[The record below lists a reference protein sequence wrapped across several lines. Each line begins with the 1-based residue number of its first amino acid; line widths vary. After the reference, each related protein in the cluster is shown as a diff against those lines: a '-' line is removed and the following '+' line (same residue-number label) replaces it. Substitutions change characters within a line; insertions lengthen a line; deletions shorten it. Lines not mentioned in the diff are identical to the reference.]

1 MDENN
6 SSTDTPQFPSPVC
19 FSLPVNKLGT
29 QKFILE
35 NQDLNQIAPQLFLGS
50 LEAAKNVNLLKEL
63 NVTHV
68 LTVEDHSLE
77 PEIHK
82 HFAYKFKQIYDHP
95 YSNILD
101 ILEECIEF
109 IESAINKNTG
119 ILVHW

>member
-1 MDENN
+1 MNENN
-6 SSTDTPQFPSPVC
+6 SSETPQFQLPVS
-19 FSLPVNKLGT
+19 FSLPTKKPGA

-35 NQDLNQIAPQLFLGS
+35 NQDLNQISPKLFLGS
-50 LEAAKNVNLLKEL
+50 LEAAKNVDLLKQL

-82 HFAYKFKQIYDHP
+82 SFTYKFKQLYDHP

-109 IESAINKNTG
+109 IESARDKNTG